1 MIPHDHN
8 DIDNDDDDN
17 IDDANDDIDAND
29 DGDNCHRVQNCAI
42 LIYEFIST

>member
-8 DIDNDDDDN
+8 D
-17 IDDANDDIDAND
+17 DDIDDAND

>member
-1 MIPHDHN
+1 MIHSCIMIPHDHN

-29 DGDNCHRVQNCAI
+29 DGDNCHRLHI
-42 LIYEFIST
+42 